1 MYNCLRNSRLKRRLV
16 DDYTENCGGFQV
28 KDFVNKPISDVVG
41 DDVSSTKRTYDGDPK
56 IGVKDDGFNDVKN
69 DGFDDVVSNAENID
83 DYFNT
88 QDVDDNDKAVANK
101 IDDVNV
107 FVAVV
112 EDCDSHDD
120 PSQDEGASFDVTK
133 VSDLVD
139 NVNPIDVFS
148 NVFSP
153 VDDGCEEDVYNADF
167 IGNQVVEYRR
177 LSSIQYEVVITNHD
191 KEVEVLY
198 LDNGNH
204 IYSFFLANGHYNI
217 NDEPP
222 DRGRSEILFFHSEFD
237 LCNKIYGTLI
247 SNSYKEENPCYVD
260 SYREITEVEC
270 AKPLIFSRHCG
281 LTSQDSH
288 VSYKTNKTDE
298 GVYVCSSQMEFM
310 NWAFGREDPIT
321 ISLCCKSDVSDVYGE
336 DVNVIYHTDIFSSMG
351 ALLTMVALCV
361 ENILMV
367 RLLTHEINDVSSAV
381 TNAMSFLL
389 NVYGAII
396 TATFERRGIFLL
408 LFDVRHEPKSGRS
421 NVFDTKRCHDL
432 VQETS
437 SSINHQC
444 QEEMEWCSQ
453 VAALIASLRSR
464 MSEYWWD
471 SSSQEDL
478 LILSRQRPLGNYKI
492 KSKVIGGFLMHVLR
506 SSMGFSIRVMTCRR
520 WKDSLLYCGNNNSGE
535 LYEEH
540 TDGEKY
546 HLLVVVGSFGG
557 VVMIG
562 GLSKVHILHH
572 HQVLVNMESSMVHV
586 IFVLLHHVFW
596 MVLVFPTTSISRES
610 RASFIC
616 WSEVACESRKL
627 LTCGKLSFV
636 VACFST
642 NVRFLVGKETTNA
655 LVLAMMLKLHALSL
669 DINSSSH
676 TLPKITHGMFKH
688 IWLCFLGDSK
698 RWEEKC
704 CWAEFANT
712 FSYVSEHVYVFNTIL
727 IKIRGRIFS
736 YRGYTT
742 NAMGFWNN
750 QWNHL

>member
-1 MYNCLRNSRLKRRLV
+1 
-16 DDYTENCGGFQV
+16 
-28 KDFVNKPISDVVG
+28 
-41 DDVSSTKRTYDGDPK
+41 
-56 IGVKDDGFNDVKN
+56 
-69 DGFDDVVSNAENID
+69 
-83 DYFNT
+83 
-88 QDVDDNDKAVANK
+88 
-101 IDDVNV
+101 
-107 FVAVV
+107 
-112 EDCDSHDD
+112 
-120 PSQDEGASFDVTK
+120 
-133 VSDLVD
+133 
-139 NVNPIDVFS
+139 
-148 NVFSP
+148 
-153 VDDGCEEDVYNADF
+153 
-167 IGNQVVEYRR
+167 
-177 LSSIQYEVVITNHD
+177 
-191 KEVEVLY
+191 
-198 LDNGNH
+198 
-204 IYSFFLANGHYNI
+204 
-217 NDEPP
+217 
-222 DRGRSEILFFHSEFD
+222 
-237 LCNKIYGTLI
+237 
-247 SNSYKEENPCYVD
+247 
-260 SYREITEVEC
+260 
-270 AKPLIFSRHCG
+270 
-281 LTSQDSH
+281 
-288 VSYKTNKTDE
+288 
-298 GVYVCSSQMEFM
+298 
-310 NWAFGREDPIT
+310 
-321 ISLCCKSDVSDVYGE
+321 
-336 DVNVIYHTDIFSSMG
+336 
-351 ALLTMVALCV
+351 
-361 ENILMV
+361 MV

-464 MSEYWWD
+464 MSQYWWD

-478 LILSRQRPLGNYKI
+478 LILSRQRPLGDLSIPEYI
-492 KSKVIGGFLMHVLR
+492 YIYMCRERELQDQIQSHRWFSHACLR

-535 LYEEH
+535 LFEEH

-586 IFVLLHHVFW
+586 IFVLLHHVFP

-655 LVLAMMLKLHALSL
+655 LVLALMLKLHALSL

-676 TLPKITHGMFKH
+676 TLPKITHGMFKK

-698 RWEEKC
+698 R
-704 CWAEFANT
+704 
-712 FSYVSEHVYVFNTIL
+712 
-727 IKIRGRIFS
+727 
-736 YRGYTT
+736 
-742 NAMGFWNN
+742 
-750 QWNHL
+750 

>member
-1 MYNCLRNSRLKRRLV
+1 MMLLAMMYRLQNAPMMGIQNLASK
-16 DDYTENCGGFQV
+16 N
-28 KDFVNKPISDVVG
+28 
-41 DDVSSTKRTYDGDPK
+41 
-56 IGVKDDGFNDVKN
+56 DGFNDVKN

-88 QDVDDNDKAVANK
+88 QDVDNNDKAVANK
-101 IDDVNV
+101 IDNVNV
-107 FVAVV
+107 FIAVV

-139 NVNPIDVFS
+139 NVNTIDVFS

-153 VDDGCEEDVYNADF
+153 VDDGCEEDVYNTDF

-191 KEVEVLY
+191 KEVEVSY

-204 IYSFFLANGHYNI
+204 IYSIFSCK
-217 NDEPP
+217 
-222 DRGRSEILFFHSEFD
+222 R
-237 LCNKIYGTLI
+237 
-247 SNSYKEENPCYVD
+247 YKEENPCYVD

-281 LTSQDSH
+281 LTRQDSH

-336 DVNVIYHTDIFSSMG
+336 DVNVIYHTDFFSPMG
-351 ALLTMVALCV
+351 ALLTMVDFCV
-361 ENILMV
+361 ENIIMV

-408 LFDVRHEPKSGRS
+408 LFDVRHEPESGQS

-464 MSEYWWD
+464 MSQYWWD

-478 LILSRQRPLGNYKI
+478 LILSRQRPLGD
-492 KSKVIGGFLMHVLR
+492 L
-506 SSMGFSIRVMTCRR
+506 SIPEYIYMCRERELQDQIQSHR

-535 LYEEH
+535 LFEEH

-586 IFVLLHHVFW
+586 IFVLLHHVFP

-642 NVRFLVGKETTNA
+642 NVRFL
-655 LVLAMMLKLHALSL
+655 ALSWSKL
-669 DINSSSH
+669 TCKYLQNQISTSTTIQSIENPRSTNFVSPSSYNRRSLH
-676 TLPKITHGMFKH
+676 
-688 IWLCFLGDSK
+688 SK
-698 RWEEKC
+698 L
-704 CWAEFANT
+704 
-712 FSYVSEHVYVFNTIL
+712 VVFRFNFPNENL
-727 IKIRGRIFS
+727 RFGEMALS
-736 YRGYTT
+736 
-742 NAMGFWNN
+742 AA
-750 QWNHL
+750 